1 MAGKASTT
9 KAPAKAANKS
19 AEKAAPAAAPAAA
32 EQLDNQPAA
41 PTENAAPAQVTEP
54 ASTEQPTES
63 VPAQAGDMAGNGS
76 GVTTGQEAQP
86 VLILGGQDIREYLYK
101 LKAAGEN
108 LGDLIPLS
116 QLDEPLLRQV
126 GQFVE
131 IEGFADLPPEQLA
144 IQIEAKVGIGAAVTP
159 APSTDDPDTAPAA
172 PDTAAATSQPASAAP
187 QASVGDAVVNQPGA
201 EAQAA
206 ASPAGGNAT
215 DAVDGL
221 DDDGDIEGLWVTA
234 IPEQGFRRCGFRF
247 TREGFGIA
255 LGALTAEQ
263 IEQLENEPNLK
274 VERGIF
280 SGRVGER
287 VY

>member
-9 KAPAKAANKS
+9 KAPAKASTKS
-19 AEKAAPAAAPAAA
+19 AEKAAAAAAPAAA
-32 EQLDNQPAA
+32 EKLDNQPAA
-41 PTENAAPAQVTEP
+41 PTKSEAPG
-54 ASTEQPTES
+54 SD
-63 VPAQAGDMAGNGS
+63 AGS
-76 GVTTGQEAQP
+76 SGQETHP
-86 VLILGGQDIREYLYK
+86 VLILGGQEIGLYLEK

-131 IEGFADLPPEQLA
+131 IEGFAELPPEQLA
-144 IQIEAKVGIGAAVTP
+144 AQIEAKVGIGAAVTP
-159 APSTDDPDTAPAA
+159 ASSTGDPDTAPAA

-187 QASVGDAVVNQPGA
+187 QASVGDAGVAQPGT

-215 DAVDGL
+215 DAVDDL
-221 DDDGDIEGLWVTA
+221 DDDGDIEGLWVVA
-234 IPEQGFRRCGFRF
+234 IPESGFRRCGFRF

-255 LGALTAEQ
+255 LDALTAKQ

-280 SGRVGER
+280 SGRAGER

>member
-1 MAGKASTT
+1 MAGTKSTT
-9 KAPAKAANKS
+9 KAPAKAPTKS

-41 PTENAAPAQVTEP
+41 PTKSEAPG
-54 ASTEQPTES
+54 SD
-63 VPAQAGDMAGNGS
+63 AGS
-76 GVTTGQEAQP
+76 SGQEAHP
-86 VLILGGQDIREYLYK
+86 VVILDGQGIREYLYK

-116 QLDEPLLRQV
+116 QLNEPLLRQV
-126 GQFVE
+126 GEFVE

-144 IQIEAKVGIGAAVTP
+144 IQIKAKVGIGAAVTP
-159 APSTDDPDTAPAA
+159 ARSTDDPDTAPAA
-172 PDTAAATSQPASAAP
+172 SDTAAATSQPASAAP
-187 QASVGDAVVNQPGA
+187 EASVGDAVVTQPGA

-206 ASPAGGNAT
+206 ASPAGGSAT

-221 DDDGDIEGLWVTA
+221 GDDGDIEGLWVEA

-255 LGALTAEQ
+255 LDALTAEQ

-280 SGRVGER
+280 NGRVGER

>member
-1 MAGKASTT
+1 MANKSTT
-9 KAPAKAANKS
+9 KAPAKAPAKAPTKS

-32 EQLDNQPAA
+32 EKLDNQPAA
-41 PTENAAPAQVTEP
+41 PTKSEAPG
-54 ASTEQPTES
+54 SD
-63 VPAQAGDMAGNGS
+63 AGS
-76 GVTTGQEAQP
+76 SGQEAHP
-86 VLILGGQDIREYLYK
+86 VVILGGDEIGAYLAK

-131 IEGFADLPPEQLA
+131 IEGFAELPPEQLTM
-144 IQIEAKVGIGAAVTP
+144 QIEAKVGIGAAVTP
-159 APSTDDPDTAPAA
+159 APSTGDPDTAPAA

-187 QASVGDAVVNQPGA
+187 QASVGDAAVPGA
-201 EAQAA
+201 DQ
-206 ASPAGGNAT
+206 
-215 DAVDGL
+215 L
-221 DDDGDIEGLWVTA
+221 DDDGEIEGLWVVA

-255 LGALTAEQ
+255 LDALTAEQ

-274 VERGIF
+274 VERSYF
-280 SGRVGER
+280 SGRLGER

>member
-1 MAGKASTT
+1 MAGTKSTT
-9 KAPAKAANKS
+9 KAPAKAPTKS

-41 PTENAAPAQVTEP
+41 PTKSEAPG
-54 ASTEQPTES
+54 SD
-63 VPAQAGDMAGNGS
+63 AGS
-76 GVTTGQEAQP
+76 SGQEAQP
-86 VLILGGQDIREYLYK
+86 PVTLNGLEIASYLEG
-101 LKAAGEN
+101 LLAGATG
-108 LGDLIPLS
+108 LVPLS
-116 QLDEPLLRQV
+116 KLDEPLLRQV

-131 IEGFADLPPEQLA
+131 IEGFAELPPEQLV

-159 APSTDDPDTAPAA
+159 APSTGAPDTAPAA
-172 PDTAAATSQPASAAP
+172 PDTAVATSQPASAAP
-187 QASVGDAVVNQPGA
+187 QASVGDAVVTQPGA

-206 ASPAGGNAT
+206 ASPAGGSAT

-221 DDDGDIEGLWVTA
+221 GDDGDYEGLWVEA

-255 LGALTAEQ
+255 LDALTAEQ

>member
-1 MAGKASTT
+1 MAGKSNT
-9 KAPAKAANKS
+9 KAPAKAPAKS

-41 PTENAAPAQVTEP
+41 PIETAPPAGFAPAGDI
-54 ASTEQPTES
+54 EQPTSEAPG
-63 VPAQAGDMAGNGS
+63 VDAGS
-76 GVTTGQEAQP
+76 IGQEAHP
-86 VLILGGQDIREYLYK
+86 AVI
-101 LKAAGEN
+101 

-131 IEGFADLPPEQLA
+131 IEGFAELPPEQLA
-144 IQIEAKVGIGAAVTP
+144 MQIEAKVGIGAAVTP
-159 APSTDDPDTAPAA
+159 APSTGDPDTAPAA

-201 EAQAA
+201 QAV
-206 ASPAGGNAT
+206 ASPAGGSAT

-221 DDDGDIEGLWVTA
+221 DDDGDIEGLWVVA

-255 LGALTAEQ
+255 LDALTAEQ

>member
-1 MAGKASTT
+1 MANKSTA
-9 KAPAKAANKS
+9 KAPAKASTKS

-41 PTENAAPAQVTEP
+41 STENAAPAQVNEP

-63 VPAQAGDMAGNGS
+63 VLAQAGDMAGNGP
-76 GVTTGQEAQP
+76 GVTTGQEAH
-86 VLILGGQDIREYLYK
+86 
-101 LKAAGEN
+101 
-108 LGDLIPLS
+108 
-116 QLDEPLLRQV
+116 
-126 GQFVE
+126 
-131 IEGFADLPPEQLA
+131 
-144 IQIEAKVGIGAAVTP
+144 
-159 APSTDDPDTAPAA
+159 PDTASAA
-172 PDTAAATSQPASAAP
+172 PDTAAVTSQPASAAP
-187 QASVGDAVVNQPGA
+187 QASVGDAAAPGSD
-201 EAQAA
+201 Q
-206 ASPAGGNAT
+206 
-215 DAVDGL
+215 L

-255 LGALTAEQ
+255 LDSLTAEQ

>member
-1 MAGKASTT
+1 MAGTKSTT
-9 KAPAKAANKS
+9 KAPAKTPAKS

-41 PTENAAPAQVTEP
+41 PTENAAPAQVNEP

-76 GVTTGQEAQP
+76 GVTTGQEAH
-86 VLILGGQDIREYLYK
+86 
-101 LKAAGEN
+101 
-108 LGDLIPLS
+108 
-116 QLDEPLLRQV
+116 
-126 GQFVE
+126 
-131 IEGFADLPPEQLA
+131 
-144 IQIEAKVGIGAAVTP
+144 
-159 APSTDDPDTAPAA
+159 PDNAPAA
-172 PDTAAATSQPASAAP
+172 SDTAAATSQPASAAP
-187 QASVGDAVVNQPGA
+187 EASVGDAVVTQPGA

-206 ASPAGGNAT
+206 ASPAGGSAT

-221 DDDGDIEGLWVTA
+221 GDDGDIEGLWVEA

-255 LGALTAEQ
+255 LDALTAEQ

-280 SGRVGER
+280 NGRVGER

>member
-1 MAGKASTT
+1 MAGKSTT
-9 KAPAKAANKS
+9 KAPAKAPTKS
-19 AEKAAPAAAPAAA
+19 AEKAAPAAATAAA
-32 EQLDNQPAA
+32 EQLATQPAA
-41 PTENAAPAQVTEP
+41 PTKSEAPG
-54 ASTEQPTES
+54 SD
-63 VPAQAGDMAGNGS
+63 AGS
-76 GVTTGQEAQP
+76 SGQEAHP
-86 VLILGGQDIREYLYK
+86 VVIQGGGEIGAYLAK

-131 IEGFADLPPEQLA
+131 IEGFAELPPEQLA
-144 IQIEAKVGIGAAVTP
+144 VQIEAKVGIGAAVTP
-159 APSTDDPDTAPAA
+159 APSTGDPDTASAA

-187 QASVGDAVVNQPGA
+187 QASVGDAAVPGA
-201 EAQAA
+201 DQ
-206 ASPAGGNAT
+206 
-215 DAVDGL
+215 L
-221 DDDGDIEGLWVTA
+221 DDDGEIEGLWVVA

-255 LGALTAEQ
+255 LDALTAEQ

-274 VERGIF
+274 VERSYF
-280 SGRVGER
+280 SGRLGER

>member
-9 KAPAKAANKS
+9 KAPAKAPTKS
-19 AEKAAPAAAPAAA
+19 AAKAAPAAAPAAA
-32 EQLDNQPAA
+32 EKLDNQPAA
-41 PTENAAPAQVTEP
+41 PTKSEAPG
-54 ASTEQPTES
+54 SD
-63 VPAQAGDMAGNGS
+63 AGS
-76 GVTTGQEAQP
+76 SGQEAQP
-86 VLILGGQDIREYLYK
+86 PVNLNGLEIASYLEG
-101 LKAAGEN
+101 LVAGATG
-108 LGDLIPLS
+108 LVPLS

-131 IEGFADLPPEQLA
+131 IEGFAELPTEQLV
-144 IQIEAKVGIGAAVTP
+144 IQIETLVGIGQPLKP
-159 APSTDDPDTAPAA
+159 ATVATDTAPAA

-187 QASVGDAVVNQPGA
+187 QASVGDAVVTQPGA

-215 DAVDGL
+215 DAVDDL
-221 DDDGDIEGLWVTA
+221 DDDGDIEGLWVVA

-247 TREGFGIA
+247 TRDGFGIA
-255 LGALTAEQ
+255 LDALTAEQ

>member
-1 MAGKASTT
+1 MAGKGSTT
-9 KAPAKAANKS
+9 KAPAKAPTKS
-19 AEKAAPAAAPAAA
+19 AAKVAPAAAPAAA

-41 PTENAAPAQVTEP
+41 STENAAPAQLTEP
-54 ASTEQPTES
+54 ASTEQPASDAPSLE
-63 VPAQAGDMAGNGS
+63 AG
-76 GVTTGQEAQP
+76 TKGQEAP
-86 VLILGGQDIREYLYK
+86 TFLILDGVRAGEYVEA
-101 LKAAGEN
+101 LKAGGAEV
-108 LGDLIPLS
+108 LPLS
-116 QLDEPLLRQV
+116 ELTEADLRLL

-131 IEGFADLPPEQLA
+131 IEGFSDLPPEQLA

-159 APSTDDPDTAPAA
+159 APSTGDPDTAPAA
-172 PDTAAATSQPASAAP
+172 PDTAAATSQTASAAP
-187 QASVGDAVVNQPGA
+187 QASVGDAVVSQPGA

-206 ASPAGGNAT
+206 ASPAGGSAT

-221 DDDGDIEGLWVTA
+221 DDDGDIEGLWVVA

-255 LGALTAEQ
+255 LDALTEEQ

>member
-1 MAGKASTT
+1 MAGKGSTT
-9 KAPAKAANKS
+9 KAPAKASTKS

-41 PTENAAPAQVTEP
+41 STENAALAQVTEP
-54 ASTEQPTES
+54 ASTEQPANEAS
-63 VPAQAGDMAGNGS
+63 VLENGS
-76 GVTTGQEAQP
+76 M
-86 VLILGGQDIREYLYK
+86 GQD
-101 LKAAGEN
+101 
-108 LGDLIPLS
+108 
-116 QLDEPLLRQV
+116 
-126 GQFVE
+126 
-131 IEGFADLPPEQLA
+131 
-144 IQIEAKVGIGAAVTP
+144 
-159 APSTDDPDTAPAA
+159 APTDTAPAA

-221 DDDGDIEGLWVTA
+221 DDDGDIEGLWVVA
-234 IPEQGFRRCGFRF
+234 IPEQGFRRCGYRF

-255 LGALTAEQ
+255 LDALTAEQ
-263 IEQLENEPNLK
+263 IEQLENEPNIK

-287 VY
+287 AS

>member
-1 MAGKASTT
+1 MAGKSTT
-9 KAPAKAANKS
+9 KAPAKASTKS

-41 PTENAAPAQVTEP
+41 STENAAPAQVNEP

-63 VPAQAGDMAGNGS
+63 VSAQAGDMAGNGP
-76 GVTTGQEAQP
+76 GVTTGQEAH
-86 VLILGGQDIREYLYK
+86 
-101 LKAAGEN
+101 
-108 LGDLIPLS
+108 
-116 QLDEPLLRQV
+116 
-126 GQFVE
+126 
-131 IEGFADLPPEQLA
+131 
-144 IQIEAKVGIGAAVTP
+144 
-159 APSTDDPDTAPAA
+159 PDTASAA

-206 ASPAGGNAT
+206 SSAGGSAT

-221 DDDGDIEGLWVTA
+221 DDDGDIEGLWVAA

-255 LGALTAEQ
+255 LDALTAEQ

>member
-1 MAGKASTT
+1 MAGTKSTT
-9 KAPAKAANKS
+9 KAPAKAPAKS
-19 AEKAAPAAAPAAA
+19 AEKAAPATAPAAA
-32 EQLDNQPAA
+32 EQLATQPAA
-41 PTENAAPAQVTEP
+41 PTDNAAPAQVNEP

-76 GVTTGQEAQP
+76 GVTTGQEAHP
-86 VLILGGQDIREYLYK
+86 VVILGGEDIREYLYK

-131 IEGFADLPPEQLA
+131 IEGFADLPPEHLA
-144 IQIEAKVGIGAAVTP
+144 MQIEAKVGIGASVTP
-159 APSTDDPDTAPAA
+159 APVPYPPGVDVGVDPLAVALSELKP
-172 PDTAAATSQPASAAP
+172 
-187 QASVGDAVVNQPGA
+187 DAVVTQPGA

-206 ASPAGGNAT
+206 TSPAGGSAT

-221 DDDGDIEGLWVTA
+221 GDDGDYEGLWIEA

-255 LGALTAEQ
+255 IAALTVEQ

>member
-1 MAGKASTT
+1 MANKSTT
-9 KAPAKAANKS
+9 KAPAKAPTKS
-19 AEKAAPAAAPAAA
+19 AEKAAAVAAPAAA

-41 PTENAAPAQVTEP
+41 PTKSEAPG
-54 ASTEQPTES
+54 SD
-63 VPAQAGDMAGNGS
+63 AGS
-76 GVTTGQEAQP
+76 SGQEAHP
-86 VLILGGQDIREYLYK
+86 VVILGGDEIGAYLAK

-131 IEGFADLPPEQLA
+131 IEGFAELPPEQLA
-144 IQIEAKVGIGAAVTP
+144 MQIEAKVGIGAAVTP
-159 APSTDDPDTAPAA
+159 APSTGDPDTAPAA

-187 QASVGDAVVNQPGA
+187 QASVGDAAVPGA
-201 EAQAA
+201 DQ
-206 ASPAGGNAT
+206 
-215 DAVDGL
+215 L
-221 DDDGDIEGLWVTA
+221 DDDGEIEGLWVVA

-255 LGALTAEQ
+255 LDALTAEQ

-274 VERGIF
+274 VERSYF
-280 SGRVGER
+280 SGRLGER